1 MPAGETAP
9 DELAPVGSPVAGS
22 RMKRWLLVAG
32 LLAFGALLITLRLTG
47 AQPPGEA
54 VPIMGRIHIPSPDS
68 PHEPYNS
75 SPPTSGPHVG
85 GDAPLPG
92 IYSTKIPYERL
103 VHSLEHGHVVLYY
116 GPDVT
121 EAELSAAKRLHDRFS
136 DRVLVVPS
144 PEGAPGLVLTSWG
157 RILRLERLHYSEMER
172 FVRAWG
178 GRDWHAP
185 E

>member
-1 MPAGETAP
+1 MAS
-9 DELAPVGSPVAGS
+9 LS
-22 RMKRWLLVAG
+22 RRTQWLWVIGIVL
-32 LLAFGALLITLRLTG
+32 FGALLVVLRVNG
-47 AQPPGEA
+47 AEPPGEA
-54 VPIMGRIHIPSPDS
+54 VPIMGRIHIPASDS

-75 SPPTSGPHVG
+75 NPPTSGPHVG
-85 GDAPLPG
+85 GEAPLPG
-92 IYSTKIPYERL
+92 VYANPIPYELL
-103 VHSLEHGHVVLYY
+103 VHSLEHGHIVLYY
-116 GPDVT
+116 GPGVT
-121 EAELSAAKRLHDRFS
+121 AAERAAARRLYDRFS

-157 RILRLERLHYSEMER
+157 RILRMEKLHYSEMER

>member
-1 MPAGETAP
+1 MASPASPSDLPATEAP
-9 DELAPVGSPVAGS
+9 SASGARRL
-22 RMKRWLLVAG
+22 RWLWAVG
-32 LLAFGALLITLRLTG
+32 LALFGALLIFLRLTG
-47 AQPPGEA
+47 AEPPGDQ
-54 VPIMGRIHIPSPDS
+54 VPIMGRIHIPTVDT

-85 GDAPLPG
+85 GDAPIPG
-92 IYSTKIPYERL
+92 IYSSPIPYERL
-103 VHSLEHGHVVLYY
+103 VHSLEHGHVVVYY

-121 EAELSAAKRLHDRFS
+121 AEEMAAARRLHDRFA

-157 RILRLERLHYSEMER
+157 RILRMERLHYSEMER